1 MPTPAPLTRR
11 LLAALESHAREDVGP
26 LALADWA
33 ALSNLFD
40 RELALLT
47 RLATAAEQE
56 GASRQEE
63 LRERATVLRSRYR
76 QRQQRLARGAQQLRE
91 ERASLATARQRSREI
106 ATAYGAV

>member
-33 ALSNLFD
+33 ALSSLFD

-56 GASRQEE
+56 GAVNQPQ
-63 LRERATVLRSRYR
+63 LRERAHLLRARYH
-76 QRQQRLARGAQQLRE
+76 QRQQRLARGAEQLRE
-91 ERASLATARQRSREI
+91 ERSNLATARQRSRTI
-106 ATAYGAV
+106 ASAYGAA